1 MIWKNRKNWNE
12 FVKKVWDRHFGI
24 GADGLMFCSES
35 KIADIKMHYY
45 NSDDSKGEI

>member
-1 MIWKNRKNWNE
+1 MKWFGRIEKNWNE

-35 KIADIKMHYY
+35 KIADIKIFSGLE
-45 NSDDSKGEI
+45 NNLN